1 MKKISLVLF
10 SLFITFFFSSCY
22 TKQEN
27 MISKIPAITEIPTI
41 TKKTKENVTGLKS
54 LSENYVIENV
64 KKANQLLADTN
75 KNLQKAEKKDKKNI
89 LKTFVNDYKEIVD
102 FYVDITNEK
111 KVLKIKNELLEYY
124 ENTIE
129 FYDNLSVMENDLK
142 IFKENCLAQIKTYDE
157 IELSKEDKLIKS
169 RIEAEYN
176 HAEKQEKM
184 IRDFKTNYERLIPEM
199 KKVEDDID
207 YFILTLQETA
217 KIYESAYRT
226 VELSMNISNAI
237 DNIQEFTS
245 LNDLSDEVMKSWD
258 NLDGILDNL
267 TDLTNFID

>member
-1 MKKISLVLF
+1 
-10 SLFITFFFSSCY
+10 
-22 TKQEN
+22 
-27 MISKIPAITEIPTI
+27 
-41 TKKTKENVTGLKS
+41 
-54 LSENYVIENV
+54 
-64 KKANQLLADTN
+64 
-75 KNLQKAEKKDKKNI
+75 
-89 LKTFVNDYKEIVD
+89 
-102 FYVDITNEK
+102 
-111 KVLKIKNELLEYY
+111 
-124 ENTIE
+124 
-129 FYDNLSVMENDLK
+129 
-142 IFKENCLAQIKTYDE
+142 
-157 IELSKEDKLIKS
+157 
-169 RIEAEYN
+169 
-176 HAEKQEKM
+176 M
-184 IRDFKTNYERLIPEM
+184 IRDFKTNYGRLIPEM

>member
-1 MKKISLVLF
+1 MKKLSLVLF
-10 SLFITFFFSSCY
+10 ILFITFFFSSCY
-22 TKQEN
+22 MKEEN

-41 TKKTKENVTGLKS
+41 TKITKENVTGLKS
-54 LSENYVIENV
+54 LSENYVIENI
-64 KKANQLLADTN
+64 KKANHLLAETN

-111 KVLKIKNELLEYY
+111 KVLKIKNELLGYY
-124 ENTIE
+124 EDTIE
-129 FYDNLSVMENDLK
+129 FYDTLSVMENDLK
-142 IFKENCLAQIKTYDE
+142 IFKENCLAQIKTYGD

-169 RIEAEYN
+169 RIEAEYR
-176 HAEKQEKM
+176 HAEQQEKM
-184 IRDFKTNYERLIPEM
+184 IRDFKTNYGRLIPEM
-199 KKVEDDID
+199 EKVEDDID

-237 DNIQEFTS
+237 NNIQEFTS

-267 TDLTNFID
+267 TDLSNFID

>member
-1 MKKISLVLF
+1 MKRLTSVLLIL
-10 SLFITFFFSSCY
+10 SITFFFSSCY
-22 TKQEN
+22 IEKEN

-41 TKKTKENVTGLKS
+41 TKIIKENVTGLKS
-54 LSENYVIENV
+54 LSENYVIENI

-75 KNLQKAEKKDKKNI
+75 KKLQKSEKKDKKNI
-89 LKTFVNDYKEIVD
+89 LKTFVNDYKEIVG
-102 FYVDITNEK
+102 FYVDITSEK
-111 KVLKIKNELLEYY
+111 KVLKIKNELLGYY
-124 ENTIE
+124 EDTVE
-129 FYDNLSVMENDLK
+129 FYDSLSVMKNDLK
-142 IFKENCLAQIKTYDE
+142 VFKENCLAQIKAYDN

-169 RIEAEYN
+169 RIEAEYK
-176 HAEKQEKM
+176 HAEQQEKM
-184 IRDFKTNYERLIPEM
+184 IRDFKTNYGRLIPEM
-199 KKVEDDID
+199 EKVEDDID

-237 DNIQEFTS
+237 NNIQEFTS

-267 TDLTNFID
+267 TDLSNFID